1 MDELY
6 RRILEAREMLLE
18 AEIEANTVVL
28 NQNKYAKFINQ
39 YGNPTIFGMAVELQ
53 PLQKDI
59 DFFVQY
65 RALVKST
72 NADRIRSM
80 SDEELAKMII
90 KYATGHNVDI
100 CPETRSNMDCYEQ
113 ETCTDCWLEWLKQ
126 EVTD

>member
-6 RRILEAREMLLE
+6 QRILEARDMLLE

-39 YGNPTIFGMAVELQ
+39 YANPTIFGMAVELQ

-65 RALVKST
+65 RKLVKST
-72 NADRIRSM
+72 NADRIRQM
-80 SDEELAKMII
+80 SDEELASMIVR
-90 KYATGHNVDI
+90 YAVDHNVDI
-100 CPETRSNMDCYEQ
+100 CPEMNGESCYEQ
-113 ETCTDCWLEWLKQ
+113 ESCGSCWLDWLKQ
-126 EVTD
+126 EVKAE